1 MSLKSSRSR
10 RAGLAL
16 LFVLAGCDGAAGD
29 RRAGSGD
36 DAPDPSDA
44 PAIALT
50 DPTGRQ
56 VALSGPAHRVVS
68 MMPAVT
74 EWVIAMGAADR
85 LVARTDFDHHPAID
99 TLPSIGGGLTPSIE
113 WLAARSP
120 DLVIAWPDA
129 PSRSIVAR
137 LEQVGIPVYAA
148 PVESIAEAMEVARDV
163 GTLLGKAA
171 VAERR
176 IEEVRAGLDA
186 VRRAVAGRDSPRILY
201 LIGLDPLMAAG
212 PGTFVD
218 ELITV
223 AGGRNVLH
231 DLETRWP
238 QLSLEEVVRRAPE
251 VIIVGSIRA
260 GNPAALLADRPGWRE
275 VPAVRA
281 GAVHAVDPDM
291 MNRPGPGM
299 ADTAARLAELIHPAP

>member
-1 MSLKSSRSR
+1 MSFKSLRTR
-10 RAGLAL
+10 RAGLVL
-16 LFVLAGCDGAAGD
+16 LCVLAGCDGGD
-29 RRAGSGD
+29 APARSGD
-36 DAPDPSDA
+36 GASVASDA

-50 DPTGRQ
+50 DPTGRT
-56 VALSGPAHRVVS
+56 VALAGPARRVVS
-68 MMPAVT
+68 MIPAVT

-113 WLAARSP
+113 WLAARGP

-148 PVESIAEAMEVARDV
+148 PVESIDDAMDVARDV
-163 GTLLGKAA
+163 GTLLGEAA

-176 IEEVRAGLDA
+176 IEEVRGGLDA
-186 VRRAVAGRDSPRILY
+186 VGGAVSGRGTPSILY

-218 ELITV
+218 ELIRV

-260 GNPAALLADRPGWRE
+260 GDPAALLADRPGWRE